1 MLSEKLLSC
10 IQLPFIISR
19 TSKNAV
25 EEQKQLESQL
35 AEEVEVAKGR
45 IAEIQQELES
55 IVDQLGQANVC
66 NISVLGIFK
75 WYGQR

>member
-1 MLSEKLLSC
+1 MA
-10 IQLPFIISR
+10 FIISR

-66 NISVLGIFK
+66 NISVLAIFK
-75 WYGQR
+75 WCGQR